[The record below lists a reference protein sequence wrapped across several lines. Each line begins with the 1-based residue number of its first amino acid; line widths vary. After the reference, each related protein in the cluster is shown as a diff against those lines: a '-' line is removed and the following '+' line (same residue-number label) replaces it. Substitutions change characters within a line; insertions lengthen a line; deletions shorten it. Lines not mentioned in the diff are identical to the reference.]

1 MIPQEL
7 SSLFWDIDTESF
19 VPQDYPEYT
28 MERILELGDSEA
40 VEWLEEQFSE
50 EQIKEVIRTHR
61 RLSKKSANFWAL
73 VYHIPS
79 EEVAA
84 LR

>member
-7 SSLFWDIDTESF
+7 SSLFWDIDTKSF

-40 VEWLEEQFSE
+40 VKWLEEQFSILYDRSTATPKLIE
-50 EQIKEVIRTHR
+50 PHLCQP
-61 RLSKKSANFWAL
+61 
-73 VYHIPS
+73 Y
-79 EEVAA
+79 
-84 LR
+84 